1 MQYVGR
7 IDSFLCS
14 QNRKL
19 SNRKRSPPGSKQLSL
34 TGCDRAFV
42 SRLSF
47 CLNRVVSSY
56 DLNYGNVTETTY
68 IFGE

>member
-14 QNRKL
+14 Q
-19 SNRKRSPPGSKQLSL
+19 NRKRSPPGSKQLSL

-47 CLNRVVSSY
+47 CLNRVVSSC